1 METLGRYRAPLFGA
15 YVLCAFVL
23 AAVAGCGGGGSAD
36 SAAAQN
42 PAPPP
47 APAAAPPTISGTP
60 TAQATAGQPYS
71 FTPTTT
77 DPSGGTLSF
86 SVQNMPSWATFSTT
100 TGKLGGTPASANIGT
115 FVNIVISVSDGKT
128 SAALAPFS
136 IAVAAAP
143 VVTGSANLI
152 WVAPTAN
159 TNGTPL
165 TDLAGFTINFG
176 NSPSA
181 LTQTVNVPN
190 AMATTYTVQ
199 GLAAGTWYFTV
210 AAYTSAGTQGA
221 PSDVAS
227 KTIS

>member
-1 METLGRYRAPLFGA
+1 
-15 YVLCAFVL
+15 
-23 AAVAGCGGGGSAD
+23 
-36 SAAAQN
+36 
-42 PAPPP
+42 
-47 APAAAPPTISGTP
+47 
-60 TAQATAGQPYS
+60 
-71 FTPTTT
+71 
-77 DPSGGTLSF
+77 LS
-86 SVQNMPSWATFSTT
+86 
-100 TGKLGGTPASANIGT
+100 GTPASANVGT
-115 FVNIVISVSDGKT
+115 FANIVISVSDGKT

-159 TNGTPL
+159 TDGTPL
-165 TDLAGFTINFG
+165 TDLAGFTINYG

-181 LTQTVNVPN
+181 LTQTISVAN

-210 AAYTSAGTQGA
+210 AAYTSVGTQSA

-227 KTIS
+227 KTIG

>member
-1 METLGRYRAPLFGA
+1 METLGRRCAPILGV

-42 PAPPP
+42 VAPPP
-47 APAAAPPTISGTP
+47 APAAAPPTIGGTP
-60 TAQATAGQPYS
+60 TGQVTAGQAYS

-77 DPSGGTLSF
+77 DPSGGMLTF
-86 SVQNMPSWATFSTT
+86 SIQNMPSWATFSTA
-100 TGKLGGTPASANIGT
+100 TGVLSGTPASANVGT
-115 FVNIVISVSDGKT
+115 FANIAISVSDGKT

-136 IAVAAAP
+136 ITVAAAP
-143 VVTGSANLI
+143 VVTGSANLT
-152 WVAPTAN
+152 WVAPTTN
-159 TNGTPL
+159 TDGTPL
-165 TDLAGFTINFG
+165 TDLGGFTINYG
-176 NSPSA
+176 SSPSA
-181 LTQTVNVPN
+181 LTQTINVAN

-210 AAYTSAGTQGA
+210 TAYTSVGTQSA